1 MILRIRNIE
10 AQKKIK
16 IKTISKKQS
25 ILVIYILCRLKTKFS
40 KQFMVNLEKVWTV
53 IYKQNIHERILT
65 FFF

>member
-40 KQFMVNLEKVWTV
+40 KQFMVNLEKVWTNK
-53 IYKQNIHERILT
+53 IYTKE
-65 FFF
+65 F